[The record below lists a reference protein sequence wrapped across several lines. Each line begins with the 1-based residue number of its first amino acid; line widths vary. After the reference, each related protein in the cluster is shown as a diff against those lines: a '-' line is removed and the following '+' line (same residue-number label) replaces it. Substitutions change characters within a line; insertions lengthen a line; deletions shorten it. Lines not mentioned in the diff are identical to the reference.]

1 MNTSTSRR
9 GFFRSF
15 RTALSGTLGAGAVA
29 AAHVPPASAQSPGGL
44 PFSLP
49 TTPLAGG
56 PFVNPEKV
64 LLWENTRKEI
74 RESLA
79 KGRLK
84 AAIIPTGSIEQ
95 HNEHLALVADVANAT
110 FIAQQVALKLYPQVI
125 VAPPSPCGYAF
136 YHMARKGSITLRKS
150 TFQAY
155 VFDVMSSLRAHGI
168 RTILALNGH
177 SGNHQPLQDMLPE
190 WRKKLGI
197 TLDTDSYWRGIPE
210 DFLKRIMASN
220 PGPGHAGE
228 FETSMFLAWC
238 PSRVRSVTMEEYDAA
253 KLNYESGFSPEVIEF
268 LTRDGRRLEAV
279 SGENARDRIR
289 QEEARLATA
298 EKGEAFI
305 TRATASFAEKMQQM
319 IDATESGRPWP
330 TG

>member
-1 MNTSTSRR
+1 MSRR
-9 GFFRSF
+9 GIFRSIS
-15 RTALSGTLGAGAVA
+15 TAVTGALAAGTIDG
-29 AAHVPPASAQSPGGL
+29 VPDARASAQTPGKL
-44 PFSLP
+44 PFSALSA
-49 TTPLAGG
+49 PLSGG

-74 RESLA
+74 REWLES
-79 KGRLK
+79 GRLK

-110 FIAQQVALKLYPQVI
+110 LIAQQVALRLYPQVI

-136 YHMARKGSITLRKS
+136 YHMARKGTITLRKS

-155 VFDVMSSLRAHGI
+155 VFDVMSSLQAHGI

-177 SGNHQPLQDMLPE
+177 SGNHQPLKDMLPE
-190 WRKKLGI
+190 WRKQLGI
-197 TLDTDSYWRGIPE
+197 TLDSDSYWLGIPK
-210 DFLKRIMASN
+210 DFLAKIMESN

-228 FETSMFLAWC
+228 FETSMFLAYC
-238 PSRVRSVTMEEYDAA
+238 PGRVRSVTMEEYDAA
-253 KLNYESGFSPEVIEF
+253 QLNYESDFTPEVREF
-268 LTRDGRRLEAV
+268 LTRDGRPLERV
-279 SGENARDRIR
+279 RGENARDRKR
-289 QEEARLATA
+289 QEEASLATA

-305 TRATASFAEKMQQM
+305 TKATGSLTQKLQQM

-330 TG
+330 TR